1 MASLVEE
8 LVVLLKEETE
18 DYRKLVEYGEKKR
31 QILIDADVPA
41 LEKLTALEQE
51 ASDELIVKGSK
62 QVGLLNDIATVLGKE
77 QEQMTVT
84 KLIGCLD
91 SQPKVQAK
99 LMAAKE
105 ALIESAKELQEINNI
120 NSVLLAQAI
129 EMAEFDITLFKSM
142 RQAPE
147 TANYGKDAYNTWQMD
162 SAVSMLEIQ
171 DW

>member
-18 DYRKLVEYGEKKR
+18 DYRKLVEYGEQKR

-51 ASDELIVKGSK
+51 ASDELIVKGNK
-62 QVGLLNDIATVLGKE
+62 QAGLLNDIATVLGKE

-147 TANYGKDAYNTWQMD
+147 TANYGKDAYNTGTILGSSGFDAKQ
-162 SAVSMLEIQ
+162 
-171 DW
+171 

>member
-18 DYRKLVEYGEKKR
+18 DYRKLVEYGEQKR

-62 QVGLLNDIATVLGKE
+62 QAGLLNDIATVLGKE

-105 ALIESAKELQEINNI
+105 ALIESAKELQEVNNI

-147 TANYGKDAYNTWQMD
+147 TATGAILGSSGFDAKQ
-162 SAVSMLEIQ
+162 
-171 DW
+171 

>member
-8 LVVLLKEETE
+8 LVVLLKEENE

-41 LEKLTALEQE
+41 LEKLTVLEQE
-51 ASDELIVKGSK
+51 ASDALIVKGNK
-62 QVGLLNDIATVLGKE
+62 QAALLNDIATVLGKE

-84 KLIGCLD
+84 RLIGCLD

-99 LMAAKE
+99 LVAAKE
-105 ALIESAKELQEINNI
+105 ALIESVNELKEINSI
-120 NSVLLAQAI
+120 NSVLLTQAI
-129 EMAEFDITLFKSM
+129 ELAEFDITLLKSM

-147 TANYGKDAYNTWQMD
+147 TANYGRDAYSTGAILGSSGFDAKQ
-162 SAVSMLEIQ
+162 
-171 DW
+171 

>member
-62 QVGLLNDIATVLGKE
+62 QAGLLNDIATVLGKE

-105 ALIESAKELQEINNI
+105 ALIDSAKELQEINNI

-147 TANYGKDAYNTWQMD
+147 TANYGKDAYNTGAILGSSGFDAKQ
-162 SAVSMLEIQ
+162 
-171 DW
+171 

>member
-18 DYRKLVEYGEKKR
+18 DYRKLVEYGEQKR

-62 QVGLLNDIATVLGKE
+62 QAGLLNDIATVLGKE

-105 ALIESAKELQEINNI
+105 ALIESAKELQEVNNI

-147 TANYGKDAYNTWQMD
+147 TANYGKDAYNTGTILGSSGFDAKQ
-162 SAVSMLEIQ
+162 
-171 DW
+171 